1 MDKKA
6 SRIRRSKKTR
16 SNIRDQGATRLCIFR
31 TSKHIYAQIIDDATA
46 SVLASGSSLDSDVR
60 ASVKYT
66 GNVEAAKAVGKLVAE
81 RAKDKGV
88 TKVAFDR
95 SGFRYH
101 GRVQALA
108 DAAREAGLKF

>member
-1 MDKKA
+1 MDKKS

-16 SNIRDQGATRLCIFR
+16 FTIRRLGAMRLCIFR
-31 TSKHIYAQIIDDATA
+31 TSKHIYAQVIDDSSA
-46 SVLASGSSLDSDVR
+46 SVLASGSSLEADVR
-60 ASVKYT
+60 GSVKYT
-66 GNVEAAKAVGKLVAE
+66 GNVDAAKAVGKLVAE
-81 RAKDKGV
+81 RAKDKGI

-108 DAAREAGLKF
+108 DAAREAGLEF